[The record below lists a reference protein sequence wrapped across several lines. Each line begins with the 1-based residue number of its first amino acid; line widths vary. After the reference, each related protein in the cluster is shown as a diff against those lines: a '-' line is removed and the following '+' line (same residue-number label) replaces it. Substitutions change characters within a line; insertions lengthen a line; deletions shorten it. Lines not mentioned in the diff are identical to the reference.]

1 MSSESALG
9 RILFMSTSKLPH
21 WDLTPIFSTSK
32 AYEEALSEVSGLCL
46 KAKQQLEKH
55 DRLADVIGT
64 LNSIY
69 SIYNTICSYAEAN
82 LSTETTNPLF
92 IREQGQADELGLEVQ
107 EVGTLFNANIKSYQN
122 EFSDPALGEY
132 GYFLQHTL
140 TESEHQ
146 MSIAEENLAA
156 DLMRSGSDAFER
168 LYDTVSST
176 IGNGERTVIQLRG
189 DATNPDR
196 ETRRKAYCDE
206 LKTWKQYEV
215 SFAACLNSIKG
226 TVLTLEKRR
235 GWKSPLEESAF
246 DSHISMEA
254 LEALI
259 STLEKNLPVF
269 RRYFAAKAKLMGIEN
284 LEWYDLFAPVGS
296 SDKSYT
302 YEEARD
308 IVISSYTA
316 FSEEMGKFAAKA
328 FRENWI
334 DAEPRKGKVGGA
346 YDTSFHSAGVSRILA
361 NFDGSYDSVSTL
373 AHELGHAYHDSVVMK
388 QPAILA
394 DYPMTVAETASI
406 FAETIVFR
414 NVVAKA
420 DREEAILLM
429 DQFVGSAAQVCVDIL
444 SRFYF
449 ERSAFERRREGEL
462 TPEDF
467 CALMLDAQ
475 ERTYGDALAS
485 KHEYMWAVKSHYYS
499 TGFSFYNY
507 PYAFGQLF
515 ALGLLAR
522 SEGEKD
528 FALRYRELLSV
539 TGKLSA
545 DDVAMKGGCDIKKE
559 SFWQEGIDIIET
571 YVKRLE
577 KSAGCN

>member
-1 MSSESALG
+1 
-9 RILFMSTSKLPH
+9 MSTSNLPH
-21 WDLTPIFSTSK
+21 WDLTPIFPSSK
-32 AYEEALSEVSGLCL
+32 AYEEALAKVSSLCSE
-46 KAKQQLEKH
+46 AREQIERH
-55 DRLADVIGT
+55 DRLTAVIET

-69 SIYNTICSYAEAN
+69 SIYNTISSYAEAK
-82 LSTETTNPLF
+82 LSTDTTDPLS
-92 IREQGQADELGLEVQ
+92 IAEQGKADELGLEVQ
-107 EVGTLFNANIKSYQN
+107 EVGTLFYANIRSYQD
-122 EFSDPALGEY
+122 EFSDPALSEY
-132 GYFLQHTL
+132 GYFLEHTL
-140 TESEHQ
+140 IESEHQ
-146 MSIAEENLAA
+146 MSIAEEKLAA
-156 DLMRSGSDAFER
+156 ELMRSGSDAFER

-196 ETRRKAYCDE
+196 EVRRRAYYDE
-206 LKTWKQYEV
+206 LKTWKQYEN
-215 SFAACLNSIKG
+215 SFAFCLNSIKG
-226 TVLTLEKRR
+226 TVLTLERRR
-235 GWKSPLEESAF
+235 GWKTPLERSAF

-254 LEALI
+254 LDALI
-259 STLEKNLPVF
+259 STLENNLPLF
-269 RRYFAAKAKLMGIEN
+269 RRYFAAKARLMGLER

-296 SDKSYT
+296 SNRSYT

-308 IVISSYTA
+308 IVISSFAA
-316 FSEEMGKFAAKA
+316 FSKEMGMFAARA
-328 FRENWI
+328 FDENWI

-361 NFDGSYDSVSTL
+361 NYDGSYDSVSTL

-388 QPAILA
+388 EPAILA

-414 NVVAKA
+414 NVVEKA
-420 DREEAILLM
+420 DRDEAILLM

-449 ERSAFERRREGEL
+449 ERSVFERRKEGEL
-462 TPEDF
+462 TPADF
-467 CALMLDAQ
+467 CSLMLSAQ
-475 ERTYGDALAS
+475 ERTYADALAS

-522 SEGEKD
+522 AEGEKD
-528 FALRYRELLSV
+528 FAAKYRELLSV

-545 DDVAMKGGCDIKKE
+545 DDVAKKGGCDIRKE
-559 SFWQEGIDIIET
+559 SFWQEGIDMIET

-577 KSAGCN
+577 ESAGRN

>member
-1 MSSESALG
+1 MN
-9 RILFMSTSKLPH
+9 TSKLPH
-21 WDLTPIFSTSK
+21 WDLAPIFSSEKEFEK
-32 AYEEALSEVSGLCL
+32 ALKEVSSLCAR
-46 KAKQQLEKH
+46 AKEQLEKH
-55 DRLADVIGT
+55 APLATVIET
-64 LNSIY
+64 LNGIY

-82 LSTETTNPLF
+82 LSTDTTNALF
-92 IREQGQADELGLEVQ
+92 IKEQGQADELGLEVN
-107 EVGTLFNANIKSYQN
+107 EISTLFNAKIESYRD
-122 EFSDPALGEY
+122 EFSDPSLSEY
-132 GYFLQHTL
+132 SYFLEHTL
-140 TESEHQ
+140 MESEHQ
-146 MSIAEENLAA
+146 MGIVEENLAA

-176 IGNGERTVIQLRG
+176 VGNGEKTVIQLRG
-189 DATNPDR
+189 DATDADR
-196 ETRRKAYCDE
+196 ETRRRAYFEE
-206 LKTWKQYEV
+206 LKIWKQYEV

-235 GWKSPLEESAF
+235 GWSSPLEESAF

-254 LEALI
+254 LNALI
-259 STLEKNLPVF
+259 ATLEKNLPVF
-269 RRYFAAKAKLMGIEN
+269 RRYFYAKAKLMGIEK

-296 SDKSYT
+296 SDRTYSYD
-302 YEEARD
+302 EAKD
-308 IVISSYTA
+308 IVISSYSA
-316 FSEEMGKFAAKA
+316 FSPEMGAFAAKA

-361 NFDGSYDSVSTL
+361 NYDGSYDSVSTL
-373 AHELGHAYHDSVVMK
+373 AHELGHAYHDFVVMK
-388 QPAILA
+388 EPAILA

-406 FAETIVFR
+406 FAETIVFQ
-414 NVVAKA
+414 NVLSKA
-420 DREEAILLM
+420 DRNEAILLM

-449 ERSAFERRREGEL
+449 ERSVFERRREGEL
-462 TPEDF
+462 SPEEF
-467 CALMLDAQ
+467 CQLMLSAQ
-475 ERTYGDALAS
+475 ERTYGDALSS

-499 TGFSFYNY
+499 TSFSFYNY

-522 SEGEKD
+522 RDREKD
-528 FALRYRELLSV
+528 FAAHYRELLSV

-545 DDVAMKGGCDIKKE
+545 DDVALKGGCDIKKE
-559 SFWQEGIDIIET
+559 SFWQEGIDMIEV

-577 KSAGCN
+577 DSAVDN